1 MSQGYENRVGG
12 LSKEPAETRQRE
24 KGDRQS
30 TGQVERG
37 RGKASLPGREKELEE
52 RARARRWGDCRQGG
66 AGQRGGDREQQGE
79 GDSQTV
85 ENEGR
90 ELGSR
95 GKPRETPQGSLRV
108 KRTGTE

>member
-37 RGKASLPGREKELEE
+37 RGKASLPGREKDLEE
-52 RARARRWGDCRQGG
+52 RARAKRQGQL
-66 AGQRGGDREQQGE
+66 QRRESKTEGWRQREWEGE

-85 ENEGR
+85 KEGW
-90 ELGSR
+90 
-95 GKPRETPQGSLRV
+95 Q
-108 KRTGTE
+108 RTRLPG

>member
-1 MSQGYENRVGG
+1 MGIKLVIYISHLMLRAGRSQDKRFLEWRVSQGYENRVGG

-37 RGKASLPGREKELEE
+37 RGKTSLPGREKELEE

-66 AGQRGGDREQQGE
+66 AGQRG
-79 GDSQTV
+79 
-85 ENEGR
+85 EGR
-90 ELGSR
+90 MSG
-95 GKPRETPQGSLRV
+95 
-108 KRTGTE
+108 